1 MTSRFARFQ
10 ALAAVAIAAA
20 CFAPRASAGCLDI
33 RTAPIMAPHLVSPQM
48 RTIAFGDD
56 DGDRASIVG
65 MWKIQFIL
73 PGAGPMGKDLVIDD
87 GFATWH
93 SDGTE
98 LMNSS
103 RPPVTGSFCMGV
115 WKQTGRRTFSL
126 NHWALSWDID
136 GTTFVGP
143 TNITQVVTVFN
154 DGDSYKG
161 TFQITQYDKTGKT
174 PQGGPSGVV
183 VGTRIKP

>member
-1 MTSRFARFQ
+1 MSSTLARFHVF
-10 ALAAVAIAAA
+10 AGVAIAVA
-20 CFAPRASAGCLDI
+20 CFAPHATAGCLDV
-33 RTAPIMAPHLVSPQM
+33 RTAPIASLHSASPRV
-48 RTIAFGDD
+48 RTVAFGDD
-56 DGDRASIVG
+56 DNDRAPIVG
-65 MWKIQFIL
+65 LWKIQFIL
-73 PGAGPMGKDLVIDD
+73 PGAGPMGEDVVIDD
-87 GFATWH
+87 GYATWH

-126 NHWALSWDID
+126 NHWALSWSDD
-136 GTTFVGP
+136 GSTFVGP
-143 TNITQVVTVFN
+143 TNITEVVTVYG

-174 PQGGPSGVV
+174 PLGGPSGIV